1 MVRIII
7 DSACDLPKSEADK
20 LNLDFLPLKTIFGD
34 EEFLDG
40 IDLTKDDFYTKLE
53 NSSINP
59 QPAPVTI
66 RERVRMDFGSHRSAN
81 GPRRMAPKDIPRYM
95 MEMA

>member
-7 DSACDLPKSEADK
+7 DSACDLPKSQADK

-53 NSSINP
+53 
-59 QPAPVTI
+59 
-66 RERVRMDFGSHRSAN
+66 
-81 GPRRMAPKDIPRYM
+81 DIPWSLQCPMNDILENILRTTSSPFIQFYFM
-95 MEMA
+95 FIKYLMKRTFRQTC